1 MNENKRH
8 IGLSDIL
15 LLVLSVAFLIGSRTV
30 FLPCGAQED
39 GSWMTCHWAGQ
50 AVSGLAAVLVV
61 LAVLHILLSDARIK
75 TGLSVAVLP
84 VAVLTIL
91 IPGTL
96 IPLCMMDTMRCH
108 AVMRPAAT
116 VFSVLII
123 GAAALDVVLQRKRR

>member
-1 MNENKRH
+1 MNENKRN
-8 IGLSDIL
+8 IGPSDIL
-15 LLVLSVAFLIGSRTV
+15 LLALSIVFLIGSRTV
-30 FLPCGAQED
+30 FLPCEAQED

-61 LAVLHILLSDARIK
+61 LAVLHILLADARIK

-91 IPGTL
+91 APGTL
-96 IPLCMMDTMRCH
+96 IHLCMMDTMRCH